1 VEGIMPLVLISLRVN
16 YSQAVVITLAYR
28 TVTFWVPFG
37 IGAWAFRS
45 LHVED
50 KIPAP

>member
-1 VEGIMPLVLISLRVN
+1 MPLILISLRVN

-37 IGAWAFRS
+37 IGAWAVRS
-45 LHVED
+45 LHVKE
-50 KIPAP
+50 KSPAA